1 MNTTLNFA
9 KFNGLISVT
18 VQDPA
23 TGKVLMAGFMN
34 EEALAKTIETG
45 KVTFFSRTRNTLWVK
60 GETSGNFLMVKEI
73 LQDCDNDA
81 LLIYANPT
89 GPVCHTGSPTC
100 FDGDSGPELAFL
112 GHLQKVISGR
122 KGQSPESSYTAR
134 LFEKGKGR
142 IAQKV
147 GEEAVECIIEAMKG
161 DKEKFK
167 EEAADL
173 LYHLIVLMVEQE
185 IQLGDVVK
193 VLENRHK

>member
-1 MNTTLNFA
+1 MNTTLDFA

-18 VQDPA
+18 VQEPIG
-23 TGKVLMAGFMN
+23 GKVLMAGFMN

-45 KVTFFSRTRNTLWVK
+45 KVTFFSRTRSTLWVK
-60 GETSGNFLMVKEI
+60 GETSGNFLLVKEI
-73 LQDCDNDA
+73 MQDCDNDA

-100 FDGDSGPELAFL
+100 FDKDSGPELSFL
-112 GHLQKVISGR
+112 AHLQKTIIGR
-122 KGQSPESSYTAR
+122 KGQSPETSYTAR

-173 LYHLIVLMVEQE
+173 LYHLMVLMAEQE
-185 IQLGDVVK
+185 IQLSEVVK
-193 VLENRHK
+193 ELEKRHK

>member
-173 LYHLIVLMVEQE
+173 LFHLIVLMVEQE